1 MEENNKQLKSI
12 WGKWWEPIRKWFY
25 PTWLLYELTVRFNE
39 YAIAVY
45 NYFIEKQDYFN
56 LYLGEIG
63 TQISA
68 VFCSVASFIICT
80 FFLTVS
86 TCFILYKFFKIE
98 NLTDTK
104 FEKKLKTYF

>member
-25 PTWLLYELTVRFNE
+25 PTWLLYELTVGFYE

-45 NYFIEKQDYFN
+45 NYFIERQDYFDS
-56 LYLGEIG
+56 YSGEIG
-63 TQISA
+63 TQMLA

-98 NLTDTK
+98 NLTGTK
-104 FEKKLKTYF
+104 LERKLKTYF

>member
-25 PTWLLYELTVRFNE
+25 PAWLLYELTVRFYEN
-39 YAIAVY
+39 AIAVY
-45 NYFIEKQDYFN
+45 NYFIEKQDSFDS
-56 LYLGEIG
+56 YLGEIG
-63 TQISA
+63 TQTLA
-68 VFCSVASFIICT
+68 VFCSVATFVICT
-80 FFLTVS
+80 FFLTAS

-104 FEKKLKTYF
+104 FERKLKIYF